1 MIIWIW
7 QTYQHKN
14 WIEDCFLSNDGD
26 PTKFKIKDAKLNVP
40 INNLPFKD
48 NVNLTKQLSD
58 GFKRS
63 VYWKSYLAI
72 PAKVIE
78 KEKNIY

>member
-7 QTYQHKN
+7 QTCQHKN

-26 PTKFKIKDAKLNVP
+26 SAKFKIKDAKLNVP
-40 INNLPFKD
+40 INNLSSKD

-78 KEKNIY
+78 KEKSIY